1 MGGPISG
8 AARADAIFC
17 SVRCRVSHHRGVT
30 PSVTENSART
40 VAPGAVTINVTDIL
54 SEIARSGPQT
64 RALFTEGL
72 KDTLVL
78 PIDRLR
84 AADNATLRSTAISIY
99 SAMIGAIGAAR
110 AVDDPALSEE
120 IMRSTAA
127 QIKTLALPPDEPC
140 SESTP
145 RQVR

>member
-1 MGGPISG
+1 LFHPLPGI
-8 AARADAIFC
+8 
-17 SVRCRVSHHRGVT
+17 
-30 PSVTENSART
+30 PSPRRYTICYART

-78 PIDRLR
+78 SIDRLR
-84 AADNATLRSTAISIY
+84 AAGNDADNATLRSTAISKH

-120 IMRSTAA
+120 T
-127 QIKTLALPPDEPC
+127 
-140 SESTP
+140 
-145 RQVR
+145 